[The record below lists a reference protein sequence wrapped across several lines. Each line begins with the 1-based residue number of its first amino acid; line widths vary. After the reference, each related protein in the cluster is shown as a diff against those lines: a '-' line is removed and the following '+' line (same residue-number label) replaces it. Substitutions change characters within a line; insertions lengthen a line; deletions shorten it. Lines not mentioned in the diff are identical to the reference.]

1 MRTFRSSLR
10 APPRP
15 FFQQIRHFHPTNS
28 RPFVQEVLEVS
39 SGFVHGVHT
48 YSGLPWALSIPL
60 TAFIVRTTVALP
72 LQIYTKVQ
80 ARRQRD
86 LIPLLDSWRRYYQN
100 EINTGIRKNFT
111 KPVPPAEA
119 RRHLKAK
126 LAGKTRV
133 LYRRWN
139 VARFWAP
146 LPFLQVPVWLCVMES
161 LREMSGSTR
170 GLVPYLLSFL
180 ESTPSEGGGYVPSAV
195 EPSLATE
202 GALWFPDLLAG
213 DPTGILPLTLTLSI
227 LLNVRTGWKSPK
239 MSEITD
245 LPRVERGRH
254 LSMKLLKGFVQ
265 VLALNIGASSYLHGM
280 PTALMI
286 YWITSTNIAT
296 LQTVLMDKYMFA
308 KPPLKRWKEMHISYT
323 EPDQKSSPSK
333 K

>member
-10 APPRP
+10 APLRP
-15 FFQQIRHFHPTNS
+15 VFQQRRHFHPTTS

-39 SGFVHGVHT
+39 TGFVHGVHT

-86 LIPLLDSWRRYYQN
+86 LMPLLDSWTKYYQN
-100 EINTGIRKNFT
+100 EIKTGIWNNSG

-119 RRHLKAK
+119 RRHLKTK
-126 LAGKTRV
+126 LAGKTRA

-146 LPFLQVPVWLCVMES
+146 LPFLQVPVWICVMES
-161 LREMSGSTR
+161 IRAMSGNSH
-170 GLVPYLLSFL
+170 GLVPYLLSLL
-180 ESTPSEGGGYVPSAV
+180 ERTPSEAGNYVRSAV

-239 MSEITD
+239 FSEISE
-245 LPRVERGRH
+245 LPRAERGRL
-254 LSMKLLKGFVQ
+254 LSIKLLKGFVQ
-265 VLALNIGASSYLHGM
+265 VLALNIGASSYLHEM
-280 PTALMI
+280 PSALMI

-296 LQTVLMDKYMFA
+296 VQTVLTDKYMFA
-308 KPPLKRWKEMHISYT
+308 KPSLKRWKKMHISYT
-323 EPDQKSSPSK
+323 EPEQKPSPSK